1 MKLRVAAFALFSLFV
16 AVSTNAFSQDKAA
29 GLSPD
34 RSEIESASSSG
45 IVFVSYEGPSSRIDS
60 LAEIKGIGSGLG
72 RSLGAAIAASAQS
85 PARSGDD
92 RRYLLIRAID
102 PSVKEGLDADIIVL
116 GPDSQVDHIRNLRW
130 IVASYLVSAWGYSE
144 KDASTLATFV
154 TIYNAVHRG
163 DLKYFA
169 SKYKPVVQ
177 KELSAENAGLALKY
191 TEWPGKTRIVV
202 PLSRGANSGSL
213 GAIDTGAVSDQAVK
227 ESLKA
232 QPDKGV
238 ADRQALVDVKEREA
252 AQKQADADKKAADA
266 AAAEQKLA
274 QDKAKAEADRAA
286 LEKEKAA
293 AAQTAASPAA
303 APAAASGAQPAPA
316 DKVAPPVA
324 PTAAPA
330 LAATASPNAAS
341 SPATADKAAG
351 SGAPPATLST
361 KEAAV
366 AAEEQSVKAQE
377 AQVAA
382 KKEDAAASQAAAT
395 AKKEEAA
402 ADRKDITAD
411 QKTVIATEVAK
422 KGEAAA
428 AGVFLVSVVDD
439 RAGLGQILLVDTDK
453 GASIRSSRINSLHL
467 RSLSEL
473 PDSFVAVSGLEGKAG
488 GIKLEK
494 LDKTS
499 LESVAEGKADMYSES
514 AILVQGES
522 LYAMVKAA
530 DGKYYI
536 AKFAS
541 ADLSEKSR
549 SKETVMAYSLIREAS
564 GNIAV
569 QSPDGS
575 FLLLSPDTLEKVKSL
590 NP

>member
-1 MKLRVAAFALFSLFV
+1 MKFRVAVFALSSLFV
-16 AVSTNAFSQDKAA
+16 AASSNAFSQDQAA

-34 RSEIESASSSG
+34 RSEIESANGSN

-60 LAEIKGIGSGLG
+60 LAEIKGIGS
-72 RSLGAAIAASAQS
+72 SLGKAIATPLASRA
-85 PARSGDD
+85 GDD
-92 RRYLLIRAID
+92 RRYRVIRAID
-102 PSVKEGLDADIIVL
+102 PSVKEGLDADIIAL

-130 IVASYLVSAWGYSE
+130 IVASYLASAWGYSE
-144 KDASTLATFV
+144 KDASTLATFIA
-154 TIYNAVHRG
+154 IYNAVHRS
-163 DLKYFA
+163 DLKYFS

-177 KELSAENAGLALKY
+177 KELSEENAGLALKY
-191 TEWPGKTRIVV
+191 TEWPGKTRIVI
-202 PLSRGANSGSL
+202 PLSGGAKPGSL
-213 GAIDTGAVSDQAVK
+213 GAIDTSAVSDKTVK

-252 AQKQADADKKAADA
+252 AQKQAEADKKTADA

-274 QDKAKAEADRAA
+274 QDKAKVEADRAA

-293 AAQTAASPAA
+293 VAQSPAAATAAPVAAASGPQSGASDKAAPASAGAAPASGVATSPSASPAA
-303 APAAASGAQPAPA
+303 ASAGE
-316 DKVAPPVA
+316 
-324 PTAAPA
+324 
-330 LAATASPNAAS
+330 AT
-341 SPATADKAAG
+341 
-351 SGAPPATLST
+351 ATLST

-366 AAEEQSVKAQE
+366 TAEEQSVKAQE

-422 KGEAAA
+422 KGAAAA
-428 AGVFLVSVVDD
+428 AGVFLVRVVDD
-439 RAGLGQILLVDTDK
+439 RSGLGQILLVDTDK
-453 GASIRSSRINSLHL
+453 GTSIRSSRINSIHL

-473 PDSFVAVSGLEGKAG
+473 PDSFVAVAGLEGKEG
-488 GIKLEK
+488 GVKLEK
-494 LDKTS
+494 LDKAS

-514 AILVQGES
+514 AILVQGDA
-522 LYAMVKAA
+522 LYAIVKAA
-530 DGKYYI
+530 DDKYYV

-549 SKETVMAYSLIREAS
+549 SKEAVMAYSLIREAS

-569 QSPDGS
+569 QSSDGS
-575 FLLLSPDTLEKVKSL
+575 FLLIAPDTLEKVKSL
-590 NP
+590 RP

>member
-1 MKLRVAAFALFSLFV
+1 MKFRVAVFALSSLFV
-16 AVSTNAFSQDKAA
+16 AASSNAFSQDQAA

-34 RSEIESASSSG
+34 RSEIESASGSN

-60 LAEIKGIGSGLG
+60 LADIKGIGSGLG
-72 RSLGAAIAASAQS
+72 KAIAASAQG

-92 RRYLLIRAID
+92 RRYLVIRAID

-130 IVASYLVSAWGYSE
+130 IISSYLVMAWGYSE
-144 KDASTLATFV
+144 KDASTLATFI

-163 DLKYFA
+163 DLQYFS
-169 SKYKPVVQ
+169 SKYKAVVR
-177 KELSAENAGLALKY
+177 KELSVENAGLALKY
-191 TEWPGKTRIVV
+191 TEWPGKTRVVV
-202 PLSRGANSGSL
+202 PLSGGAKAGSL
-213 GAIDTGAVSDQAVK
+213 GAIDTGAVSDKAVK

-238 ADRQALVDVKEREA
+238 VDRQALVDVKEREA
-252 AQKQADADKKAADA
+252 AQKQAEADKKQAEA
-266 AAAEQKLA
+266 AAAEQKLSA
-274 QDKAKAEADRAA
+274 DKAKAEADRAA

-293 AAQTAASPAA
+293 AVQAPA
-303 APAAASGAQPAPA
+303 APAAASGAQAAGPA
-316 DKVAPPVA
+316 DKIASANASPAPSTSA
-324 PTAAPA
+324 NT
-330 LAATASPNAAS
+330 SPNAAADKTS
-341 SPATADKAAG
+341 GGEAATAV
-351 SGAPPATLST
+351 LST

-377 AQVAA
+377 TQVAA
-382 KKEDAAASQAAAT
+382 KKEEAAAAQTAAT

-453 GASIRSSRINSLHL
+453 GMSIRSSRINSIHL

-473 PDSFVAVSGLEGKAG
+473 PDSFVAVAGLEGKAG
-488 GIKLEK
+488 GVKLEK

-514 AILVQGES
+514 AILVQGDA
-522 LYAMVKAA
+522 LYAVVKAS
-530 DGKYYI
+530 DGMYYV
-536 AKFAS
+536 AKFA
-541 ADLSEKSR
+541 AVDLSEKAR
-549 SKETVMAYSLIREAS
+549 SKEAVMAYSLVREVS
-564 GNIAV
+564 GSIAV

-575 FLLLSPDTLEKVKSL
+575 FLLLKSDTLEKVKSL
-590 NP
+590 KP

>member
-1 MKLRVAAFALFSLFV
+1 MKLRVAVFALSSLFV
-16 AVSTNAFSQDKAA
+16 AASSNAFSQDQAS

-34 RSEIESASSSG
+34 KSEIESASGSN

-60 LAEIKGIGSGLG
+60 AAEIKGIGS
-72 RSLGAAIAASAQS
+72 SLGKAMAAPLAT
-85 PARSGDD
+85 RVGDD
-92 RRYLLIRAID
+92 RRYSVIRAID
-102 PSVKEGLDADIIVL
+102 PSVKEGLDADIIVF
-116 GPDSQVDHIRNLRW
+116 GQDSQVDHIRNLRW
-130 IVASYLVSAWGYSE
+130 IVASYLSSAWGYSE
-144 KDASTLATFV
+144 KDASTLATFI

-163 DLKYFA
+163 DLKYFS

-213 GAIDTGAVSDQAVK
+213 GAIDTGAVSDKAVK

-252 AQKQADADKKAADA
+252 VQKQAEADKKTAAA

-274 QDKAKAEADRAA
+274 QDKAKAETDRAE

-293 AAQTAASPAA
+293 VAQAPVAPVAASVAQAAGTVGKTASANASPAS
-303 APAAASGAQPAPA
+303 AASANPSPSA
-316 DKVAPPVA
+316 
-324 PTAAPA
+324 TAA
-330 LAATASPNAAS
+330 T
-341 SPATADKAAG
+341 
-351 SGAPPATLST
+351 ATLST

-366 AAEEQSVKAQE
+366 TAEEQSVKAQE

-382 KKEDAAASQAAAT
+382 KKEDAAASQEAAT

-411 QKTVIATEVAK
+411 QKTVIAAEVAK

-428 AGVFLVSVVDD
+428 AGIFLVRVVDD

-453 GASIRSSRINSLHL
+453 GTFIRSSRINSIHL

-473 PDSFVAVSGLEGKAG
+473 PDSFVAVAGLEDKAG

-494 LDKTS
+494 LDKAS
-499 LESVAEGKADMYSES
+499 LESVAEGAVDMYAES
-514 AILVQGES
+514 AVLVQGDS
-522 LYAMVKAA
+522 LYAIVKTA
-530 DGKYYI
+530 DGKYYV

-549 SKETVMAYSLIREAS
+549 SKEAVMAYSLIREAS

-569 QSPDGS
+569 QSSDGS
-575 FLLLSPDTLEKVKSL
+575 FLLLAPGTLEKVKTL
-590 NP
+590 KP

>member
-1 MKLRVAAFALFSLFV
+1 MKFRVAVFALSSLFV
-16 AVSTNAFSQDKAA
+16 AASSNAFSQDQAA

-34 RSEIESASSSG
+34 RSEIESANGSN

-60 LAEIKGIGSGLG
+60 LAEIKGIGS
-72 RSLGAAIAASAQS
+72 SLGKAIATPLASRA
-85 PARSGDD
+85 GDD
-92 RRYLLIRAID
+92 RRYRVIRAID
-102 PSVKEGLDADIIVL
+102 PSVKEGLDADIIAL

-130 IVASYLVSAWGYSE
+130 IVASYLASAWGYSE
-144 KDASTLATFV
+144 KDASTLATFI
-154 TIYNAVHRG
+154 TIYNAVHRS
-163 DLKYFA
+163 DLKYFS

-191 TEWPGKTRIVV
+191 TEWPGETRIVI
-202 PLSRGANSGSL
+202 PLSGGAKPGSL
-213 GAIDTGAVSDQAVK
+213 GAIDTSAVSDKTVK
-227 ESLKA
+227 ESLKS

-252 AQKQADADKKAADA
+252 AQKQAEADKRTADA

-274 QDKAKAEADRAA
+274 HDKAKAEADRAA

-293 AAQTAASPAA
+293 VAQTAASPAA

-366 AAEEQSVKAQE
+366 SAEEQSVKAQE

-395 AKKEEAA
+395 TKKEEAA

-428 AGVFLVSVVDD
+428 AGIFLVRVVDD
-439 RAGLGQILLVDTDK
+439 RSGLGQILLVDTDK

-473 PDSFVAVSGLEGKAG
+473 PDSFVAVAGLEDKAG

-494 LDKTS
+494 LDKAS

-522 LYAMVKAA
+522 LYAIVKAA

-549 SKETVMAYSLIREAS
+549 SKEAVMAYSLIREAS

-569 QSPDGS
+569 QSSDGS
-575 FLLLSPDTLEKVKSL
+575 FLLLAPDTLEKVKAL
-590 NP
+590 KP

>member
-1 MKLRVAAFALFSLFV
+1 MKLRVAVFALPLFFV
-16 AVSTNAFSQDKAA
+16 AASPNAFSQDQAA

-34 RSEIESASSSG
+34 KSEIESASSSG

-60 LAEIKGIGSGLG
+60 LAEIKGIGS
-72 RSLGAAIAASAQS
+72 SLGAAIAASAQG

-92 RRYLLIRAID
+92 RRYRVIRAID
-102 PSVKEGLDADIIVL
+102 PSVKEGLDADIIAL

-130 IVASYLVSAWGYSE
+130 IVASYLASAWGYSE
-144 KDASTLATFV
+144 KDASTLATFI
-154 TIYNAVHRG
+154 TIYNAVHRS
-163 DLKYFA
+163 DLKYFS

-191 TEWPGKTRIVV
+191 TEWPGKTRIVI
-202 PLSRGANSGSL
+202 PLSGGAKPGSL
-213 GAIDTGAVSDQAVK
+213 GAIDTSAVSDKTVK

-252 AQKQADADKKAADA
+252 AQKQAEADKKTADA

-274 QDKAKAEADRAA
+274 QDKAKVEADRAA

-293 AAQTAASPAA
+293 VAQSPAAATAAPVAAASGPQSGASDKAAPASAGAAPASGVATSPSASPAA
-303 APAAASGAQPAPA
+303 ASAGE
-316 DKVAPPVA
+316 
-324 PTAAPA
+324 
-330 LAATASPNAAS
+330 AT
-341 SPATADKAAG
+341 
-351 SGAPPATLST
+351 ATLST

-366 AAEEQSVKAQE
+366 TAEEQSVKAQE

-422 KGEAAA
+422 KGAAAA
-428 AGVFLVSVVDD
+428 AGVFLVRVVDD
-439 RAGLGQILLVDTDK
+439 RSGLGQILLVDTDK
-453 GASIRSSRINSLHL
+453 GTSIRSSRINSIHL

-473 PDSFVAVSGLEGKAG
+473 PDSFVAVAGLEGKEG
-488 GIKLEK
+488 GVKLEK
-494 LDKTS
+494 LDKAS

-514 AILVQGES
+514 AILVQGDA
-522 LYAMVKAA
+522 LYAIVKAA
-530 DGKYYI
+530 DDKYYV

-549 SKETVMAYSLIREAS
+549 SKEAVMAYSLIREAS

-569 QSPDGS
+569 QSSDGS
-575 FLLLSPDTLEKVKSL
+575 FLLIAPDTLEKVKSL
-590 NP
+590 RP